1 MEKRQSRNQTGPAG
15 RYKGC
20 MVDLMD
26 KLMGLLGLRYKL
38 YPVAEGRYGYRHPD
52 GSWDGMVGELLEDVS
67 VRDKYCPSNKRE
79 TSTLCWFNV
88 GSQQKLF

>member
-1 MEKRQSRNQTGPAG
+1 MERRQSRNQTGPAG
-15 RYKGC
+15 RYKGY

-38 YPVAEGRYGYRHPD
+38 YPVADGRYGYRHPD

-67 VRDKYCPSNKRE
+67 VRDKDKM
-79 TSTLCWFNV
+79 
-88 GSQQKLF
+88 K